1 MRFSPLAVAITV
13 FSTAPMTAIAASDA
27 VCRAYA
33 DTAVQQNAANRRND
47 CGFSGLR
54 WHGDDGG
61 HFLFCKLADEAD
73 VNAETARRSAMLD
86 GCLGETAEDA
96 PEQEPQFERERPQVA
111 GDGDGPA
118 LNLEAVETPQLQLA
132 PNTQAE
138 SLNLQAVET
147 PGLQVQLGGPDC
159 KARRVSLS
167 HTHESVSEAR
177 RVALLEWEVAVL
189 RAYGE
194 AYADPSSAREAA
206 LTCADPV
213 NGQTTC
219 TISGY
224 PCAE

>member
-1 MRFSPLAVAITV
+1 MPFRPLTLIAAIVSLTPLSS
-13 FSTAPMTAIAASDA
+13 FAASDA

-73 VNAETARRSAMLD
+73 VNAETERRSAMLD
-86 GCLGETAEDA
+86 GCLGTAAEDVTDD
-96 PEQEPQFERERPQVA
+96 EPQFERERPQVA

-138 SLNLQAVET
+138 SLNLEVIET
-147 PGLQVQLGGPDC
+147 PGLQVQVGGEAC
-159 KARRVSLS
+159 KARRVSRS
-167 HTHESVSEAR
+167 HTHESESEAR
-177 RVALLEWEVAVL
+177 RIALLEWEVAVL
-189 RAYGE
+189 RAYGD

-206 LTCADPV
+206 LTCADPD
-213 NGQTTC
+213 NGQTTY

-224 PCAE
+224 PCEG